1 MAQDSP
7 GGENGQKQQKL
18 SHKQRKALWR
28 KEKRRKKRQEEA
40 RAREEELQ
48 AEQGTNEAPE
58 KAEESDGER
67 NIQEDEAEREGQH
80 QLWLEREAR
89 AQEEFRVRRERE
101 EMKKRELEEQERLI
115 REEWE
120 EQQRKEKEA
129 KERKEQQKKEQED
142 KLNKMLDSSST
153 SGNKKEEWHN
163 PMAPADYSAGGEVPA
178 PTGRAAED
186 CPFFQKTGACRFGD
200 RCSRKHT
207 RPDSSTTLLIAGMF
221 ATFALDQ
228 TQRDDFDETMY
239 LEYGEDELYKDFIE
253 FYNDTL
259 PEFRTLGRVV
269 QFKVCCNHEPHLRG
283 NVYVQYEREEDC
295 LEAIRKFHGRFYAG
309 KQLTCE
315 MTPVTSWKSAICGLF
330 SRKRCPKGKHC
341 NFLHVF
347 PNPGREFRHAD
358 EDHHLG
364 RGQHDSRR
372 SWREFSER
380 RGSVSARSW
389 RHSSERLRSHSP
401 SHRSLRRESRSRS
414 RERSRRRSRVRSRS
428 RSRSRRRKRSRS
440 RSKERSSRREQD
452 RVSRSNRG
460 SSIGHSSRNE
470 NEKDQKDV
478 KNGDSDSGQ
487 ESSNTDDHTP
497 NEEMVDGQKEF
508 EASTG
513 SCLNPDDGKD
523 TVTGQ
528 QEEVVL
534 TRSLRKSKS
543 PSVKQ
548 WSRSRSRSKSRSP
561 HTSSHHK
568 HKRSHSHRRHRK
580 KKKKKRR
587 KRAED
592 EEDSRD
598 KSSSGSG
605 SEQEEV
611 DSCDT
616 VLDSVSTQE
625 T

>member
-7 GGENGQKQQKL
+7 GEENGQKQQKL
-18 SHKQRKALWR
+18 SHKQKKALWR
-28 KEKRRKKRQEEA
+28 REKRRKKRQEDA
-40 RAREEELQ
+40 RAR
-48 AEQGTNEAPE
+48 QGTDEAPE
-58 KAEESDGER
+58 KEEESDGER
-67 NIQEDEAEREGQH
+67 NRQEDEAERERQH
-80 QLWLEREAR
+80 QLWLEREAQ

-101 EMKKRELEEQERLI
+101 ETRRREQEEQERLI

-129 KERKEQQKKEQED
+129 KERKEQEKKKQED
-142 KLNKMLDSSST
+142 KLNKMLESTGT

-178 PTGRAAED
+178 ATGRAAED
-186 CPFFQKTGACRFGD
+186 CPFFKKTGACRFGD

-207 RPDSSTTLLIAGMF
+207 RPDSTTTLLIPGMF

-283 NVYVQYEREEDC
+283 NVYVQYDREEDC
-295 LEAIRKFHGRFYAG
+295 LEAIKKFHGRFYAG

-315 MTPVTSWKSAICGLF
+315 MTPVASWKSAICGLF

-347 PNPGREFRHAD
+347 PNPGREFRDAD
-358 EDHHLG
+358 EDHHLDG
-364 RGQHDSRR
+364 LRRDQHDSRR
-372 SWREFSER
+372 SWRDFSER

-389 RHSSERLRSHSP
+389 RQSSERLRSHSP
-401 SHRSLRRESRSRS
+401 PYRSRRSLRRESRSRS
-414 RERSRRRSRVRSRS
+414 RERSKVRSRS

-440 RSKERSSRREQD
+440 RSRERSNRREQD
-452 RVSRSNRG
+452 RTRRKDRG
-460 SSIGHSSRNE
+460 SSIGQSGVNE
-470 NEKDQKDV
+470 NENAG
-478 KNGDSDSGQ
+478 KNGAKNEDSDSGQ
-487 ESSNTDDHTP
+487 ESSNTDDRTP
-497 NEEMVDGQKEF
+497 PETTLDGQTEL
-508 EASTG
+508 EALTSST
-513 SCLNPDDGKD
+513 LNSDDGKETA
-523 TVTGQ
+523 TVQ
-528 QEEVVL
+528 QEEEVL
-534 TRSLRKSKS
+534 PTSPRKSRS
-543 PSVKQ
+543 PSVKR
-548 WSRSRSRSKSRSP
+548 SRSRSRSKSRSP
-561 HTSSHHK
+561 HRSSSHHK

-580 KKKKKRR
+580 KKKKRR
-587 KRAED
+587 KRL
-592 EEDSRD
+592 EENMDSRD
-598 KSSSGSG
+598 KSSSSASD
-605 SEQEEV
+605 SEKEE
-611 DSCDT
+611 
-616 VLDSVSTQE
+616 LDSWETTLSTLKTQE